1 MASKRIYKGRI
12 VGLSV
17 HDVNVGGRRVVREIV
32 EHPGAA
38 AVLALDGAGGV
49 VLVKQDRYPHGEA
62 IEVPAGTLER
72 GEKPRD
78 CAIRE
83 LQEETGYRA
92 SRMSRLLS
100 FYPSIGYN
108 TEIIHCYVATG
119 LRPAPSRPDDDE
131 KITVVR
137 MGLEKVVAMARAGR
151 ITDSKTICSVLTYAA
166 RNGL

>member
-1 MASKRIYKGRI
+1 MASRRIYRGRI

-17 HDVNVGGRRVVREIV
+17 HDVKIGGRRVTREVV

-38 AVLALDGAGGV
+38 AVLPFDADGRV
-49 VLVKQDRYPHGEA
+49 VLVRQDRYPHGTA
-62 IEVPAGTLER
+62 TEVPAGTLER
-72 GEKPRD
+72 GERPRD
-78 CAIRE
+78 CAMRE

-92 SRMSRLLS
+92 ARMSRLLS

-119 LRPAPSRPDDDE
+119 LRPAPKRPDDDE

-137 MGLEKVVAMARAGR
+137 MGLERVLGMIRSGR
-151 ITDSKTICSVLTYAA
+151 IKDSKTICAVLTYAA
-166 RNGL
+166 RNGM

>member
-1 MASKRIYKGRI
+1 MAARSVYKGRI

-17 HDVNVGGRRVVREIV
+17 HDIRVGGRKVRREIV

-38 AVLALDGAGGV
+38 AVLPIDRDGTV
-49 VLVKQDRYPHGEA
+49 VLVKQDRYPHGRSL
-62 IEVPAGTLER
+62 EVPAGTLEE
-72 GEKPRD
+72 GERPRS

-92 SRMSRLLS
+92 SSMSPLLS

-108 TEIIHCYVATG
+108 TEIIYCYLATG
-119 LRPAPSRPDDDE
+119 LKPAPRNPDDDE

-137 MGLEKVVAMARAGR
+137 MGLEKVIGMARSGR
-151 ITDSKTICSVLTYAA
+151 IRDSKTICTVLTYAA

>member
-1 MASKRIYKGRI
+1 MSSRRVYKGRI

-17 HDVNVGGRRVVREIV
+17 HNVMAGGRRVTREIV

-38 AVLALDGAGGV
+38 AVLPLDGDGRA
-49 VLVKQDRYPHGEA
+49 VLVRQDRYPHGMTT
-62 IEVPAGTLER
+62 EVPAGTLEK
-72 GEKPRD
+72 GERPRD
-78 CAIRE
+78 CAMRE

-92 SRMSRLLS
+92 TRMSRLLS

-119 LRPAPSRPDDDE
+119 LRPAPRRPDDEE

-137 MGLEKVVAMARAGR
+137 MGLERLVGMARSGR
-151 ITDSKTICSVLTYAA
+151 IRDSKTICTVLTYAA
-166 RNGL
+166 RNGM